1 MPKLVLP
8 YEAEVRPWRLNQEW
22 GRLDPAT
29 YGQFG
34 FTRHNGQ
41 DVPHGT
47 RSEIRAPFDFEVT
60 QVLWQPNGGG
70 HVIGIVSQERFDG
83 PKGAQCYVQI
93 DFMHNAKNLL
103 APGYK
108 GKAGEIV
115 AIAGNSGFSTG
126 PHCHIRHKWM
136 KRSGTRLVDVE
147 KNDAQNSFDPTP
159 YRNGKYAAD
168 LVPALGLVLGAENGA
183 VASAQTVLKQLGY
196 FPAKQAVTGY
206 WGSISEKA
214 HQDFINSTG
223 LKLDIDRSA

>member
-1 MPKLVLP
+1 
-8 YEAEVRPWRLNQEW
+8 
-22 GRLDPAT
+22 
-29 YGQFG
+29 
-34 FTRHNGQ
+34 
-41 DVPHGT
+41 
-47 RSEIRAPFDFEVT
+47 
-60 QVLWQPNGGG
+60 
-70 HVIGIVSQERFDG
+70 
-83 PKGAQCYVQI
+83 
-93 DFMHNAKNLL
+93 
-103 APGYK
+103 
-108 GKAGEIV
+108 
-115 AIAGNSGFSTG
+115 
-126 PHCHIRHKWM
+126 M
-136 KRSGTRLVDVE
+136 KRSGSRLVDVE